1 MRFAF
6 TDEQL
11 AFRDAVRGML
21 DDLCPPGVVRAAWES
36 DTGRTEK
43 LWRLLDEMG
52 AFDVEEVE
60 LALVLT
66 ETGRAALPEPV
77 LEHAAIGVPALR
89 EAGVDVPPGGV
100 VSVGMAEAPL
110 VPYAD
115 SADVLVI
122 ERDGRLYAVD
132 PNAATLEPRASVDGS
147 RRLFDVTWEGGTPL
161 DADRHLAFDRGALG
175 AAAELVGL
183 GERMLD
189 MAVAY
194 AQQREQFG
202 VKIGTFQAVQH
213 HLADVRIALEFAR
226 PTVTWA
232 SWQLAHRAEDR
243 STFVSLAKARASD
256 AAALASRAAL
266 QVHGAIGYTT
276 EHDLHLWMKRAW
288 ALAASWGD
296 SAFHRAR
303 IAQAIL

>member
-21 DDLCPPGVVRAAWES
+21 EDRCGPDVVRAAWHS
-36 DTGRTEK
+36 DTGRTDK
-43 LWRLLDEMG
+43 LWTLLDDMG
-52 AFDVEEVE
+52 AFEVGEVE

-66 ETGRAALPEPV
+66 EAGRAALPEPV
-77 LEHAAIGVPALR
+77 LEHAAVGMPALR
-89 EAGVDVPPGGV
+89 ESGVEVPAGDV
-100 VSVGMAEAPL
+100 VSVGLAEAPF

-115 SADVLVI
+115 SADVLVL
-122 ERDGRLYAVD
+122 ERDGRLHAIDPAHAVVVRR
-132 PNAATLEPRASVDGS
+132 ESVDGS
-147 RRLFDVTWEGGTPL
+147 RRLFDVSWDVGRLLE
-161 DADRHLAFDRGALG
+161 ADRELAFDRGALG
-175 AAAELVGL
+175 AAAQLVGL
-183 GERMLD
+183 GGQVLA

-194 AQQREQFG
+194 AAEREQFG

-213 HLADVRIALEFAR
+213 QLADARIALEFAR

-232 SWQLAHRAEDR
+232 SWKVAQRDGDR
-243 STFVSLAKARASD
+243 STYVSLAKARASD
-256 AAALASRAAL
+256 AASLACRAAL

-276 EHDLHLWMKRAW
+276 EHDLHLWMKRVW

-296 SAFHRAR
+296 AGFHRAR
-303 IAQAIL
+303 IARAIL